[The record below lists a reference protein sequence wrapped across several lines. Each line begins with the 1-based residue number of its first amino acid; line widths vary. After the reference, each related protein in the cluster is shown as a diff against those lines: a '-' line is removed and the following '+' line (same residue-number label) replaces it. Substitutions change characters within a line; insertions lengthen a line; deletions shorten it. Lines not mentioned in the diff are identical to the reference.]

1 LFDVGV
7 RGESV
12 AEAKGGRERE
22 TVPEAERERERES
35 VAEAER
41 ERERET
47 VAEGER
53 ERERESVAEAES
65 AFANGFQPPDA
76 DRCMMYVCVY
86 IYSER
91 ERECVC

>member
-53 ERERESVAEAES
+53 ERERYDSKIWSKSGTCCTSTKV
-65 AFANGFQPPDA
+65 QILTRPL
-76 DRCMMYVCVY
+76 Y
-86 IYSER
+86 
-91 ERECVC
+91 